1 MAAVA
6 VGSAQGLLHLLFAGD
21 GWLVSV
27 GKHYWRPM
35 LFWLFILELAEIP
48 LSWSK
53 VNGGTKVQW
62 IGYDLDVDRFEKGI
76 SSRKV
81 KWVAD
86 WITTHLESGGV
97 MGRDLRSALGR
108 LVFVAGALHQVRPF
122 LGPVSRAPR
131 RRVCKDA

>member
-35 LFWLFILELAEIP
+35 LFWFFILEMMEIP

-53 VNGGTKVQW
+53 VSGGTKVQW

-86 WITTHLESGGV
+86 WITAHLESGGV
-97 MGRDLRSALGR
+97 GQELEITYRQLL
-108 LVFVAGALHQVRPF
+108 AGW
-122 LGPVSRAPR
+122 SS
-131 RRVCKDA
+131 